1 MACTDSIAKNIISN
15 CTNQPN
21 GFLEVKAWIFSRP
34 TYANAITFDATH
46 PNKITAIAAVSGAN
60 CYTLTGV
67 KKMLNAGHDIVVADD
82 RADKYTHYFNFQ
94 QFEISAEDI
103 HNLDNLKDV
112 FVVVERKDKA
122 TGGDGTFVAY
132 GVKNGLWKS
141 TDTRRA
147 NDINGARNLELTSL
161 AGAEENY
168 SEYTVLSTDYAVTL
182 AMLEGLQTPP
192 A

>member
-1 MACTDSIAKNIISN
+1 MSCLNSISADITSN

-34 TYANAITFDATH
+34 DYANAITFDGTN
-46 PNKITAIAAVSGAN
+46 PNKITNIAAVATKEA
-60 CYTLTGV
+60 YVLTGV

-94 QFEISAEDI
+94 QFQVAAAAI
-103 HNLDNLKDV
+103 HNIDNLKDV

-122 TGGDGTFVAY
+122 SGGDGTFVAY

-141 TDTRRA
+141 TDTRRS

-168 SEYTVLSTDYAVTL
+168 SEYTVLNTNYADTL
-182 AMLEGLQTPP
+182 AMLVALETPP